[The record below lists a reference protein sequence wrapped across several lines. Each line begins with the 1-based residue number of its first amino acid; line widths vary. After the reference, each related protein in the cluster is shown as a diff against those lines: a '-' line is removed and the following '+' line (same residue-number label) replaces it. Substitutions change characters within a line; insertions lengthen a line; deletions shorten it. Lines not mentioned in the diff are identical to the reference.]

1 MDRTII
7 RAALQR
13 VAAVFSAR
21 PAQAISA
28 DAPALAH
35 WRGGLE
41 CELTGP
47 HGHTITTALSTTIG
61 GAGDAPSPGWYLRA
75 AQASCLATAIAM
87 CAAERDIELGEIEV
101 ECGSE
106 SDARG
111 ALGLPGAVA
120 VAPVRAS
127 IHVRIR
133 ALAADEPLLR
143 DLVAAACRQSPV
155 LAALRD
161 QPAPQWI
168 LEFRGP

>member
-1 MDRTII
+1 MDRTTI
-7 RAALQR
+7 RAALER
-13 VAAVFSAR
+13 VAAVFAAR
-21 PAQAISA
+21 PSQAISA
-28 DAPALAH
+28 DAPALAR
-35 WRGGLE
+35 WRDGLE

-47 HGHTITTALSTTIG
+47 HGHRARTALSAALG

-75 AQASCLATAIAM
+75 AQASCLATAIVM
-87 CAAERDIELGEIEV
+87 CAAERDIELCQLEV

-111 ALGLPGAVA
+111 ALGLQGAVA

-127 IHVRIR
+127 IRVRIDAPATGQP
-133 ALAADEPLLR
+133 ALRE
-143 DLVAAACRQSPV
+143 LVEIASRQSPV

-168 LEFRGP
+168 LEFPRP